1 MVEVFKTDKKETLYA
16 VTSDKLL
23 MKDDIYRE
31 VAAYRKESMM
41 NVTRKLKKLCPGY
54 MIQNKGMIEL
64 YYGGTNRKGAKPCVI
79 VRR

>member
-1 MVEVFKTDKKETLYA
+1 MVEVFKIGKEALYA

-23 MKDDIYRE
+23 RKDEIYAE
-31 VAAYRKESMM
+31 VAAYKKESLAK
-41 NVTRKLKKLCPGY
+41 VKAKYKKLCPGY
-54 MIQNKGMIEL
+54 TIQNKGMIEL